1 VTQRRCCTYDVL
13 YSYRRRDRTS
23 LGAAPMMCSTPTAA
37 LSHPGD
43 PKHLAAQ
50 ESLRCFF
57 SRLGASPARSQQP
70 WSCTI
75 DVLYSNHRC
84 GVSGTGAA
92 PLMGSTPTTCATATA
107 AELHR
112 VCALLPPLPSRTR
125 AAPISLEAR
134 PPPPPRSDHCSHI
147 AGVTPLPFRIRIIQL
162 SPRLGASTGLPPY
175 LSHCSHIVGTTPLPF
190 RNHRRAS
197 ITRPP

>member
-1 VTQRRCCTYDVL
+1 
-13 YSYRRRDRTS
+13 
-23 LGAAPMMCSTPTAA
+23 MCSTPTAGAIAPASELHRVCA
-37 LSHPGD
+37 LHP
-43 PKHLAAQ
+43 PLPSRTRATPNI
-50 ESLRCFF
+50 LRPRRAFDVY
-57 SRLGASPARSQQP
+57 SRLGASPARSHQP
-70 WSCTI
+70 RSCTI

-84 GVSGTGAA
+84 GVSGAGAA

-134 PPPPPRSDHCSHI
+134 PPPPRSDHCSHI

-162 SPRLGASTGLPPY
+162 SPRLGASTGLPPS
-175 LSHCSHIVGTTPLPF
+175 LSLFTYRGHHSTTVP
-190 RNHRRAS
+190 
-197 ITRPP
+197 